1 MADLAGIGIHIQMDL
16 SQRRRLTISPPV
28 MRRRLLKGFTKTEQN
43 YGEQAKM
50 TSTRM

>member
-1 MADLAGIGIHIQMDL
+1 MADLAGIRIRIQMDL
-16 SQRRRLTISPPV
+16 SQRKSWTTSLHV